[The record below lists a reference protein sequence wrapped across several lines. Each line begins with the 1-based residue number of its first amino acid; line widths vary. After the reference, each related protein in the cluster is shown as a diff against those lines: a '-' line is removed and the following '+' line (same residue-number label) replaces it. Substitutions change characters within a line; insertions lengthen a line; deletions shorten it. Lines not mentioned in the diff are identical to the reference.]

1 MKNVPN
7 LNNPNITFKDIEDE
21 VARLQKEL
29 LLDQFLEKYRIT
41 ENTQIDMPVPVI
53 TINDEIISTEGNL
66 TIISGASKSGK
77 SAFASILLAGAIS
90 VDGVIDG
97 LKYVNI
103 QANADKKAVIH
114 IDTEQARHTHHANF
128 MSILRRA
135 NIEDDCDYFLSY
147 NIRQLERAK
156 YMQVT
161 SDICE
166 GALERYKGIHLIV
179 IDGIADFIN
188 DVNDVEQSTAIVKYF
203 EKLAIKYRTPIV
215 VVMHTNPGTN
225 KERGHLGSHC
235 QRKCESLLTI
245 KNDGDISFIEP
256 KLLRM
261 AGKDDIPNIQ
271 FMYDKNKGY
280 HVGCDVGSL
289 IAEEKIE
296 RLYDLCHEVFAEEK
310 FYNYHDAIEEIMI
323 HTGKSINIAKAF
335 FKEMKM
341 HELITQGE
349 DKCWRAYNN

>member
-7 LNNPNITFKDIEDE
+7 LNNPNITFKDIEEE

-29 LLDQFLEKYRIT
+29 LFDQFIERYRIT

-90 VDGVIDG
+90 VDGIIDG
-97 LKYVNI
+97 LPYVNVLP
-103 QANADKKAVIH
+103 NTDKKAIIH
-114 IDTEQARHTHHANF
+114 IDTEQARHTHQTNF
-128 MSILRRA
+128 MSILKRA
-135 NIEDDCDYFLSY
+135 NLNDCDYFLSY

-156 YMQVT
+156 YMQMT
-161 SDICE
+161 TDICE

-215 VVMHTNPGTN
+215 VIMHTNPGTN

-245 KNDGDISFIEP
+245 KNDGDISFIEA
-256 KLLRM
+256 KMLRM

-271 FMYDKNKGY
+271 FMYDKSKGY
-280 HVGCDVGSL
+280 HVDYGVRSL
-289 IAEEKIE
+289 SA
-296 RLYDLCHEVFAEEK
+296 
-310 FYNYHDAIEEIMI
+310 
-323 HTGKSINIAKAF
+323 
-335 FKEMKM
+335 
-341 HELITQGE
+341 E
-349 DKCWRAYNN
+349 DKVL

>member
-1 MKNVPN
+1 
-7 LNNPNITFKDIEDE
+7 
-21 VARLQKEL
+21 
-29 LLDQFLEKYRIT
+29 
-41 ENTQIDMPVPVI
+41 MPVPVI

-97 LKYVNI
+97 LNYVNV

-114 IDTEQARHTHHANF
+114 IDTEQARHTHHTNF

-135 NIEDDCDYFLSY
+135 NLDDCDYFLSY

-188 DVNDVEQSTAIVKYF
+188 DVNDVEQSIAIIKYF

-245 KNDGDISFIEP
+245 KNDGDVSFIEP

-280 HVGCDVGSL
+280 HVDCGVRSL
-289 IAEEKIE
+289 SAEDKALQKTES
-296 RLYDLCHEVFAEEK
+296 LHDLCHEVFAEES
-310 FYNYHDAIEEIMI
+310 FYSYHDAIEEIMI

-335 FKEMKM
+335 FKEMKTQQ
-341 HELITQGE
+341 LITQGE
-349 DKCWRAYNN
+349 DKCWRACNN